1 MIFQAQKSAKDCC
14 AALNQTTKMGNKMDV
29 FLDTMGNERAKL
41 VDQLCSNT
49 QPQSIIK
56 PLANS
61 ASSSPGISGAKL
73 SSNPALPSSSNSPSA
88 SVEMQEQQQQQ
99 PASAEPPSRVNSL
112 ESRIAALFNININPI
127 VPGGS
132 GATSSSTPSTSAVEH
147 FSIPPPYVSQWSPLI
162 AHSVPPPFASFE
174 SPKVAKQEPADLL
187 SDIPLPERSG

>member
-1 MIFQAQKSAKDCC
+1 M
-14 AALNQTTKMGNKMDV
+14 V
-29 FLDTMGNERAKL
+29 E
-41 VDQLCSNT
+41 QLCSNNT
-49 QPQSIIK
+49 QALCVNK
-56 PLANS
+56 PMVNS
-61 ASSSPGISGAKL
+61 ASSSPSISGAKQ

-88 SVEMQEQQQQQ
+88 SMEMQEQQQ
-99 PASAEPPSRVNSL
+99 PSVEPPTRVNSL

-162 AHSVPPPFASFE
+162 THSVPPPFASFD
-174 SPKVAKQEPADLL
+174 SPKIAKPEPADLL